1 MRIAMRSVLALAL
14 ILGIAAT
21 ASAQAA
27 GDWQK
32 VHGQVQAIHNNDLS
46 LKTDDGRVLHVDM
59 SQVSESVRG
68 AMAPNVGVTVA
79 GFPGKSPDRFTA
91 RYIEQDNAGAAAAPD
106 ANATIARIL
115 PLVPQFL
122 TSKEFQDRAA
132 RFRNDPAAAR
142 RFVDG
147 LYEGFFERKSTESER
162 NGWVGYLTQSG
173 DVKGIV
179 ESFMRSPEYAGKKKD
194 EGQVITDLYQAI
206 VGRTPTPDEIRNWQQ
221 QIAQR

>member
-1 MRIAMRSVLALAL
+1 MRSVLALAL
-14 ILGIAAT
+14 VLGIAT
-21 ASAQAA
+21 SASAQAA

-32 VHGQVQAIHNNDLS
+32 VHGQVQAVHNNDLS
-46 LKTDDGRVLHVDM
+46 LKTDDGRVLPVDT
-59 SQVSESVRG
+59 SQVSDSVRG
-68 AMAPNVGVTVA
+68 AMTPNLGVTVT
-79 GFPGKSPDRFTA
+79 GFPGKSADRFTA

-122 TSKEFQDRAA
+122 TSREFQDRAA
-132 RFRNDPAAAR
+132 RFRNDQSAAR

-147 LYEGFFERKSTESER
+147 LYEGFFERKPTEAER

-173 DVKGIV
+173 DVKGVV
-179 ESFMRSPEYAGKKKD
+179 EAFMRSPEYANKKKD

-206 VGRTPTPDEIRNWQQ
+206 VGRTPSAEEIRNWQQ